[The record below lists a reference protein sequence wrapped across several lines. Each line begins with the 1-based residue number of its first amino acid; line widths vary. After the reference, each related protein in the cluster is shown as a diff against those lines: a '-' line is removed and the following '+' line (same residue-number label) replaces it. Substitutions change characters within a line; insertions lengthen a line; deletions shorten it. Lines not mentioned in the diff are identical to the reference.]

1 MPRTSLS
8 ATERRARDRA
18 VVLAALSGEDKKEI
32 AERHGI
38 SLQRVYQL
46 VKEETE
52 DAEEELEYRRRVVEL
67 LRGCS
72 KSS

>member
-46 VKEETE
+46 VGEARRE
-52 DAEEELEYRRRVVEL
+52 AEAELSYWRRVAEL
-67 LRGCS
+67 LGR
-72 KSS
+72 